1 MNRSPCDEQMRR
13 GPVTTAAAGYGKE
26 TQKERGSSRHIRS
39 SSANAPLPIHVEM
52 AGIDTNRGAKRAR
65 EARAALGLDPG
76 APLECLLTVVEDRVG
91 VPVIVRAMPENV
103 AGCLWHRE
111 GHRLIHVNGT
121 HPLARQRFTLAHE
134 LGHVRC
140 GHDGAL
146 AVDEVGTITG
156 RTVDPAER
164 QANAFAAEFLVPKVA
179 LQRLVTAEPTL
190 DALVELAARFG
201 VSTHVALFRCIT
213 CGLVGEARA
222 ARLREEIDA
231 GHHLERHAAIAPP
244 EVDDRLAR
252 IVELPYL
259 SPALAGS
266 APAAALGG
274 HASVDQV
281 AHAAGVDPGT
291 LMPAVVALSGSGAEA
306 R

>member
-1 MNRSPCDEQMRR
+1 MRHCRR
-13 GPVTTAAAGYGKE
+13 GSYMPG
-26 TQKERGSSRHIRS
+26 
-39 SSANAPLPIHVEM
+39 L
-52 AGIDTNRGAKRAR
+52 DTNRGAKRAR
-65 EARAALGLDPG
+65 EARAALGLDAS
-76 APLECLLTVVEDRVG
+76 APLDCLLTVVEDRVG

-103 AGCLWHRE
+103 AGCLWHSGGR
-111 GHRLIHVNGT
+111 RLIHVNGT

-134 LGHVRC
+134 IGHLRC

-146 AVDEVGTITG
+146 AVDELGTITG
-156 RTVDPAER
+156 GTVDPGER
-164 QANAFAAEFLVPKVA
+164 QANAFAAEFLVPKGA

-201 VSTHVALFRCIT
+201 VSTPVALFRCIT
-213 CGLVGEARA
+213 CGLVGERHA

-231 GHHLERHAAIAPP
+231 GHHLERHAAIAPA
-244 EVDDRLAR
+244 EIDDRLAR

-266 APAAALGG
+266 ALAAALGG
-274 HASVDQV
+274 QASVDQ
-281 AHAAGVDPGT
+281 AALAAGVDPGR
-291 LMPAVVALSGSGAEA
+291 LMPAVVALSGSGAGA